1 MQKVQKERIV
11 RDLESRLGE
20 AKCLYLTDFTGLD
33 VAAITEL
40 RKKLSEAEVEYVVV
54 KNTLARRALAGGPYD
69 GLAGSLEGPSA
80 FAMSGTDVVSPAKI
94 LTEFARET
102 DDRPRIKAGA
112 IEGKVVSLEEIR
124 RIAELPP
131 REELLARLVGSA
143 RSPLAGLVWT
153 LHGLLTQFVRTV
165 EAVRARAEA
174 EAPPAEPES
183 PVEAP
188 APEEAGAAP
197 VETAPEEATAEQ
209 GAPKEATAEE
219 ATAEEDAPEAA
230 APGPDE
236 TSAGDD
242 AEGEDEKAPVVEAP
256 AGEEAEKPAPEAE
269 PET

>member
-40 RKKLSEAEVEYVVV
+40 RRKLSEAEVEYVVV

-69 GLAGSLEGPSA
+69 GLAASLEGPSA

-112 IEGKVVSLEEIR
+112 IEGQVVSLEEIR

-131 REELLARLVGSA
+131 REDLLARLVGSA

-165 EAVRARAEA
+165 DAVRARAEA
-174 EAPPAEPES
+174 EAPAAAPES
-183 PVEAP
+183 PVETPAADEAEAEAVADEPPADQAP
-188 APEEAGAAP
+188 APG
-197 VETAPEEATAEQ
+197 VDETSD
-209 GAPKEATAEE
+209 GDGAEE
-219 ATAEEDAPEAA
+219 AEEDE
-230 APGPDE
+230 
-236 TSAGDD
+236 
-242 AEGEDEKAPVVEAP
+242 EKAPVAEAP
-256 AGEEAEKPAPEAE
+256 AAEEAEEAAPEAE